1 MKKMMA
7 TDQKKLNHFTCIGH
21 SVPRIDALDK
31 VLGRAIYSE
40 DLFFPGMLYGR
51 VLRAGI
57 PHAII
62 EEIDTRQARVMKGVV
77 CVLTAKD
84 IPGVNRFGIAYQDQ
98 VALAEDRVRYVG
110 DPVALVAAET
120 EEIAK
125 DAAKAI
131 RVRYRELPVITNLH
145 QALEEGAPLLHEK
158 GNLLLHSKI
167 RKGNV
172 ELGFSQADVIVENTY
187 RTHVVDHAYM
197 ETESGI
203 GMRDEHGNIVI
214 WSANQCPFRDRRQ
227 VAHVLGMKE
236 NKVRVIR
243 ATTGGAFGGKDDI
256 TVEIHIGLLVQA
268 TGRPVRLVLD
278 REESFMSQTKRHA
291 IEIWTRW
298 GATKGGKLSAME
310 GRVYGDKGPYGG
322 LGAFVIKKC
331 GIHLSGPYYIPHINV
346 DSYSV
351 YTNNLFGS
359 AMRGFGVAQAAIVH
373 ESQMDEL
380 AKKLAMDPLDF
391 RLKNV
396 LDHGLTTPTGQVF
409 YEGLGARATLQKIK
423 EVVSRDP
430 LLRPHRQQ
438 TSSTRKRGIGVG
450 SMFYGLGYGF
460 SRQDIGAATIEICE
474 DGSVIL
480 RSGEVDYGQGSDTI
494 FAQIV
499 AEELGIR
506 YNEIQMITADTFATP
521 NSGPT
526 SASRVTYVTGNAVLR
541 ASRALKRTLQSV
553 AEDVLDE
560 KDLVFVDE
568 EIQSVSHPDKKISFK
583 KLSKE
588 CHNRGLQMVET
599 AWHDNTTQDVNPD
612 TGQGD
617 AYSAFA
623 FATQLA
629 EVEVDTET
637 GKVDVLR
644 IISATDAG
652 KAINPSN
659 VEGQIEGGAVMGM
672 GYGLTEEIKT
682 EGGYL
687 KTKSLGEYMIPTSL
701 DIPRIEPHIVEVP
714 VSRGPYGAKGVG
726 EPALIPTTPAILNAI
741 ADAIDIRVTQLPAN
755 LETLHRLIEE
765 REKGSTQEK

>member
-1 MKKMMA
+1 MA
-7 TDQKKLNHFTCIGH
+7 TDQEKVEQFSCIGH

-31 VLGRAIYSE
+31 VLGRAVYSE
-40 DLFFPGMLYGR
+40 DLSFPGMLFGR
-51 VLRAGI
+51 VLRAGV
-57 PHAII
+57 PHASI
-62 EEIDTRQARVMKGVV
+62 EEIDTRQARAMKGVV
-77 CVLTAKD
+77 CILTAKD
-84 IPGVNRFGIAYQDQ
+84 VPGLNGYGIAFQDQ
-98 VALAEDRVRYVG
+98 YALAEDKVRYIG

-125 DAAKAI
+125 DAVRAI
-131 RVRYRELPVITNLH
+131 RVRYRELPVITNPR
-145 QALEEGAPLLHEK
+145 QALEEGAPKIHEK

-172 ELGFSQADVIVENTY
+172 DIGFSQADVIVENTY

-197 ETESGI
+197 ETEAGV
-203 GMRDEHGNIVI
+203 GRLDEHGNIVI

-227 VAHVLGMKE
+227 VATVLGLRE
-236 NKVRVIR
+236 NRVRVIR

-278 REESFMSQTKRHA
+278 REESFLSQTKRHA

-298 GATKGGKLSAME
+298 GATKDGKLCAME
-310 GRVYGDKGPYGG
+310 GNVYGDKGPYAG

-331 GIHLSGPYYIPHINV
+331 GIHLSGPYYIPHIKV

-359 AMRGFGVAQAAIVH
+359 AMRGFGVAQAAIAH

-380 AKKLAMDPLDF
+380 ARKLGMDPLDL
-391 RLKNV
+391 RLINV
-396 LDHGLTTPTGQVF
+396 LDHGLSTPTGQVF
-409 YEGLGARATLQKIK
+409 HEGMGAKATLQRIR
-423 EVVSRDP
+423 EVVSKDTS
-430 LLRPHRQQ
+430 LRNYRQQ
-438 TSSTRKRGIGVG
+438 SSPTRKRGIGIG

-474 DGSVIL
+474 DGSVIV

-499 AEELGIR
+499 SEELGVR
-506 YNEIQMITADTFATP
+506 YEEIQMVTADTFTTP
-521 NSGPT
+521 NAGPT

-541 ASRALKRTLQSV
+541 ASRALKGTLRAT
-553 AEDVLDE
+553 AEKILGE

-568 EIQSVSHPDKKISFK
+568 EIHSESHPDKKISFK

-599 AWHDNTTQDVNPD
+599 AWHDNTTEDVNPE

-637 GKVDVLR
+637 GKVNVLR
-644 IISATDAG
+644 LISATDAG

-659 VEGQIEGGAVMGM
+659 VEGQIEGGAAMGI

-701 DIPRIEPHIVEVP
+701 DIPRIDPHIVEVP

-741 ADAIDIRVTQLPAN
+741 ADATGIRVTQLPAN
-755 LETLHRLIEE
+755 LETLHRLLEE
-765 REKGSTQEK
+765 KRKGRKQEK